1 VKRRGFTLVEL
12 LVALAIVGFLLVA
25 MNTFL
30 FSMGELWGRQ
40 SEQRLFELHVRNIT
54 RFLQG
59 EYRRASLPP
68 ADGSNLMVREMRT
81 RAGLN
86 EELLSF
92 VLPDGGRL
100 CEWPEGRALP
110 NVLGAFALRERQG
123 LFFLWHSTLEEKF
136 SDEPPRE
143 TLVSPWVTR
152 IEYDYYEA
160 DSKLWKTE
168 RTLRKP
174 EAEKRVIPGRI
185 RLTFEYG
192 GMKREVALAL
202 PAAVEGLPQ
211 L

>member
-1 VKRRGFTLVEL
+1 MNRRGFTLVEL

-40 SEQRLFELHVRNIT
+40 SEQRLFELHVRNVT

-59 EYRRASLPP
+59 EFRRASLPP
-68 ADGSNLMVREMRT
+68 ANATDFTVREMRT
-81 RAGLN
+81 RAGLS

-92 VLPDGGRL
+92 VVPDGGRL

-110 NVLGAFALRERQG
+110 NVLGAYALRERRG

-136 SDEPPRE
+136 EDQPPRE

-152 IEYDYYEA
+152 MDYDYY
-160 DSKLWKTE
+160 DSDLKLWKTE
-168 RTLRKP
+168 RMLRKP
-174 EAEKRVIPGRI
+174 EGDKRVVPGRI
-185 RLTFEYG
+185 RLTFEYA

-202 PAAVEGLPQ
+202 PLAVEGLPQ